1 MDKLDHYR
9 PCIQTLSERHR
20 QPKTNDEVEDELLF
34 DTIRDH
40 YQLMCIG
47 WRGLSRVY
55 HTVLH
60 FDIKDGKI

>member
-1 MDKLDHYR
+1 ML
-9 PCIQTLSERHR
+9 P
-20 QPKTNDEVEDELLF
+20 DELLF

-40 YQLMCIG
+40 SQLMCVG

-55 HTVLH
+55 QPVLH